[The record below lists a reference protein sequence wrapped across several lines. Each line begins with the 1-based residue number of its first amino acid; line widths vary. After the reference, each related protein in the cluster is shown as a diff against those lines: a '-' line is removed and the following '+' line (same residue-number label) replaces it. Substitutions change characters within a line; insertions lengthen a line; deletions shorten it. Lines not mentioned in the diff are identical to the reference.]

1 MRLIL
6 AATLCLATLLGCASR
21 QPGTKDA
28 PRGGASSQARTA
40 SPPKP
45 VLVPINP
52 LAGKVVL
59 VNEPLRYVV
68 LDFAL
73 GRPPVANQRLNVY
86 RKGQKVGEVRISS
99 QSRNN
104 NFAAD
109 IMSGE
114 ARVGDEAREN

>member
-6 AATLCLATLLGCASR
+6 AATLFLAPLLGCANR
-21 QPGTKDA
+21 QPGATDA
-28 PRGGASSQARTA
+28 PRNGTAARTLPPT
-40 SPPKP
+40 PPKP
-45 VLVPINP
+45 ILVPINP
-52 LAGKVVL
+52 LIGKVVL
-59 VNEPLRYVV
+59 VNGPLRYVV

-73 GRPPVANQRLNVY
+73 GRPPTANQRLNVY

>member
-1 MRLIL
+1 MV
-6 AATLCLATLLGCASR
+6 
-21 QPGTKDA
+21 
-28 PRGGASSQARTA
+28 
-40 SPPKP
+40 P
-45 VLVPINP
+45 VNP

-68 LDFAL
+68 VDFAL
-73 GRPPVANQRLNVY
+73 GRPPVADQRLNVY

-109 IMSGE
+109 VMAGE
-114 ARVGDEAREN
+114 ARVGDEVREN